1 MENHGEKTV
10 MYYRNGS
17 SNKRSIRSL
26 KPHVSVGKRMSF
38 VGKQTENNVR
48 HNHHDCIN
56 E

>member
-1 MENHGEKTV
+1 MENGEKTV

-26 KPHVSVGKRMSF
+26 KPHVIAGRSRMSF

-48 HNHHDCIN
+48 HYHDYIN